1 MFENLFRNVASMAYL
16 VGLALVITTS
26 NMVGVLAADPTSP
39 PVIAWWDL
47 ARILLCAFCGYMAAR
62 SAGACFGAN
71 VDLHW
76 TKAALADIAAK
87 SKAGPAQDDG
97 NTPPTT

>member
-16 VGLALVITTS
+16 VGLALVIATA
-26 NMVGVLAADPTSP
+26 NMIGVLAADPTSP
-39 PVIAWWDL
+39 PVIGWWDL
-47 ARILLCAFCGYMAAR
+47 TRILLCAFCGYMAAR

-76 TKAALADIAAK
+76 TKAALIGLAAQV
-87 SKAGPAQDDG
+87 KAPNAQDDG